1 MRKARKS
8 QIDELLKGISE
19 VHKEI
24 KSDLEH
30 GTQQS
35 VMDALEQCQQKA
47 IELGNM
53 IEASEGEGFITVL
66 RLEEYCEVVFQAYEE
81 VSKNPDTNPNKVY
94 KLLNKSVIKVENSVR
109 NDISY
114 RNEAVFLPYKAS
126 MWDSLE
132 SIWKAADADPDCDAY
147 VIPIP
152 YYDRNPDGSFKEM
165 HYEGAS
171 YPEYVPIIKY
181 EEYDFD
187 ARRPDMIFIHNPYD
201 NANYVTSVHPF
212 FYSENLKKFTDCLV
226 YVPYYSTAGG
236 MSEGQA
242 LCPAYMNADYI
253 VIQSEKYRKFFAP
266 ELPDEKFLPLGS
278 PKFDSVIHKCQNPPK
293 PPEEWREKM
302 AGKRVYFYNTSLGG
316 MLGDTESFLK
326 KMEYVF
332 DTFRGRS
339 DVCLLWRPHPLLE
352 STFDSMRK
360 EYRPAYDNLKKRFIE
375 EELGIL
381 DLTPDIEDTIALC
394 DVYIGDSG
402 TSVTSLFGVA
412 GKPLF
417 IFNNY
422 IHTLPEKDDWRGERI
437 ACPSF
442 DVWGKAK
449 YQVTRNNQLWIS
461 EKDDFHYK
469 FYMDLGNGYSGGGYY
484 TNAVEIGN
492 KIYII
497 PGNAQHLLVIENKK
511 VKKIEFRKELEQG
524 TAFSGYWC
532 NDRYLFL
539 FPFRYPTLIR
549 YDMKTE
555 RIGYINGI
563 QPFWTRNVAGEWRRG
578 GVVLYGNEL
587 IFASPEDNQFLCMDI
602 DTLEGKALSSHSISN
617 LGTQGMVP
625 DGEELWLLPLNG
637 MVITRWNP
645 KTGEV
650 REYDDLPLD
659 FRSVRRP
666 QGYECSE
673 RPFSNMAISRESGKE
688 NIVISPYWG
697 NMYLLLDKETGEMKK
712 WESPI
717 PDAGAVQNGYL
728 MSWSMGGFV
737 IPLSQRGKADCRLWI
752 DSERKF
758 YDINID
764 TKEYKEIPIEYDYDD
779 LRKHEPGYMEE
790 SEWMQ
795 YCLKENAFNSLE
807 DLLDGNIT
815 GNPFDKERQLKAFAK
830 INANTDGTCG
840 RNVYEFVKGNTE

>member
-1 MRKARKS
+1 MRKAQKK
-8 QIDELLKGISE
+8 QVEGLVKDILEG
-19 VHKEI
+19 HKEI
-24 KSDLEH
+24 KKNLEH
-30 GTQQS
+30 HMQQPA
-35 VMDALEQCQQKA
+35 MDVLTECQQKA

-53 IEASEGEGFITVL
+53 IEASEGEGFATVL
-66 RLEEYCEVVFQAYEE
+66 CLEEYCEIVFQAYEE
-81 VSKNPDTNPNKVY
+81 VLQNVSVNPNKIY
-94 KLLNKSVIKVENSVR
+94 KLLNKSMVKVQNSAR
-109 NDISY
+109 NDIRY
-114 RNEAVFLPYKAS
+114 RIEAVFLPYKAS

-132 SIWKAADADPDCDAY
+132 SVWKAADADPDCDAY

-171 YPEYVPIIKY
+171 YPEYVSIIKY
-181 EEYDFD
+181 EEFDFD
-187 ARRPDMIFIHNPYD
+187 AHRPDMIFIHNPYD
-201 NANYVTSVHPF
+201 DANYVTSVHPF
-212 FYSENLKKFTDCLV
+212 FYSDNLKNYTDCLV

-242 LCPAYMNADYI
+242 LCPAYMHADYI

-278 PKFDSVIHKCQNPPK
+278 PKFDSVIHKCQNPPE
-293 PPEEWREKM
+293 PPKEWREKM
-302 AGKRVYFYNTSLGG
+302 AGKKVYFYNTSLGG

-332 DTFRGRS
+332 DMFRGRE
-339 DVCLLWRPHPLLE
+339 DACLLWRPHPLLE

-360 EYRPAYDNLKKRFIE
+360 EYRPVYDSLKKRFIE
-375 EELGIL
+375 EDLGIL

-394 DVYIGDSG
+394 DVYVGDAG

-417 IFNNY
+417 ILNNN
-422 IHTLPEKDDWRGERI
+422 IHTLPGENDWRGERI
-437 ACPSF
+437 KCPSI
-442 DVWGKAK
+442 DIWGKAR
-449 YQVTRNNQLWIS
+449 YQVTANNQLWYS

-469 FYMDLGNGYSGGGYY
+469 FYMNLGNGYSGGGYY

-497 PGNAQHLLVIENKK
+497 PGNAQHLLIIENKK
-511 VKKIEFRKELEQG
+511 IKRIEFREELSQG
-524 TAFSGYWC
+524 GAFSGYWC

-539 FPFRYPTLIR
+539 LPFQYPMLIR
-549 YDMKTE
+549 FDMETE
-555 RIGYINGI
+555 RINYISGV
-563 QPFWTRNVAGEWRRG
+563 QQFRTRNVAGEWRRG
-578 GVVLYGNEL
+578 GVAQYENEL
-587 IFASPEDNQFLCMDI
+587 IFASPEDNRFVCMDI
-602 DTLEGKALSSHSISN
+602 DTLEGKVISNYSASN
-617 LGTQGMVP
+617 LGTQGFEP
-625 DGEELWLLPLNG
+625 DGEDLWLIPLNG

-659 FRSVRRP
+659 FKSLKKP
-666 QGYECSE
+666 QGYECRE
-673 RPFSNMAISRESGKE
+673 RPFSNIVISRENGKE

-697 NMYLLLDKETGEMKK
+697 TMYLSLDRESGEMKE
-712 WESPI
+712 WELPMTDSN
-717 PDAGAVQNGYL
+717 VEQNEYFR
-728 MSWSMGGFV
+728 SWSAGGFV
-737 IPLSQRGKADCRLWI
+737 IPLSQRGKADCRVWV
-752 DSERKF
+752 DSERKL

-764 TKEYKEIPIEYDYDD
+764 TKKYRETSVEYDYDD
-779 LRKHEPGYMEE
+779 LKRHEPGFMEE

-795 YCLKENAFNSLE
+795 YCLKENAFNSLK
-807 DLLDGNIT
+807 DLLDGDIT
-815 GNPFDKERQLKAFAK
+815 GNQFDKERQLKAFSK

-840 RNVYEFVKGNTE
+840 RNVYEFVKGTRS